1 MDEQELSEEE
11 LEQLLLELFNGG
23 ESEELFEQLSQG
35 ESRSFEE
42 SGVLTT
48 NRGLTL
54 RLSNGQEF
62 QLTLVRS
69 R

>member
-1 MDEQELSEEE
+1 MTEEE
-11 LEQLLLELFNGG
+11 LEQLLRETLECDGG
-23 ESEELFEQLSQG
+23 ELGEKLSG
-35 ESRSFEE
+35 SSTFEE
-42 SGVLTT
+42 GGVLTT

-54 RLSNGQEF
+54 RFEDGSEF